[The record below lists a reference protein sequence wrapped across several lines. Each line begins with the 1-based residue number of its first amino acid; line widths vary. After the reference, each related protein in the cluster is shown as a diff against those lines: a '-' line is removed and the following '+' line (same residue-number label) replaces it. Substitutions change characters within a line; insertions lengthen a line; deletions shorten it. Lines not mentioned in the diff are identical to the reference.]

1 MMRVLLA
8 PAMRAAV
15 AYAVFAAAWIGLSDV
30 VLEFFVRDVTLMSR
44 VSMVKGWAFV
54 VVTAGLLYLMVA
66 RLMRFQLEQNER
78 LAQSERFLSLAT
90 EGAGVGVWSW
100 NLVERAGEVNDGFA
114 HMLGYE
120 LSELGRIDRRRWLD
134 LVHPDDYAVSLAARR
149 AHLAGHTPY
158 FESEVRLRH
167 KDGRWVWVQTRGRVT
182 GRDARGRALILSGTH
197 VDITER
203 HRVDRVLQRKSAM
216 HAVLSGTNKAIVQ
229 TRDRDGLFAAVCRA
243 ALELAGFRLVW
254 IGQLQDDPLQTLKPV
269 AWAGP
274 AADFLEHL
282 TIQCAE
288 GAPTYRGPSAIAV
301 REGRPVVVND
311 FARYQ
316 GLVATDLLIP
326 VYGLYSGMAMSVR
339 GGGFVGC
346 LTVYADEAGYFDGEV
361 SALLEEVA
369 NDLSFALANIA
380 AAEQRARDEVQLRL
394 HARVFEESSDGMM
407 ITDSENR
414 IVMVN
419 RAFCSLTGY
428 TQDELRG
435 RNPSILS
442 SGRHDRDYFRQMW
455 AMLGSGGY
463 WQGEIWNRRRDGEV
477 QRVWLTINRVLDVD
491 GRTAHHV
498 AVYGSFSEQR
508 AREQIEW
515 LRRFDSL
522 TGLPNR
528 LLLEDRVN
536 EAVTHA
542 RQYGRHVALLALN
555 LDRFRY
561 VNESLGHVAGDSVL
575 RRIATRLSE
584 SVPETATV
592 SRLAGDS
599 FAILVPD
606 LNEAAAVIGLAE
618 SLLRAV
624 SGLRPEGVATELSLT
639 ASIGVALYPADGAD
653 FPGLLQKSETALVR
667 LREEGGNAYA
677 FYTEDIHS
685 RARERLSMTHTL
697 RQALDHEWFT
707 LCYQPQIAAEG
718 GRILG
723 VEALLR
729 LHHPVDGYISPA
741 QFIPL
746 AEETGLIVEIG
757 ARVLRESC
765 RQLRAWLD
773 AGLSPVTMAVN
784 LSAKQMRDSRQLVAV
799 VRDALETYAIPPNLL
814 ELEFTESMAM
824 RNLEES
830 LQVMQA
836 LKDIGVCLAIDDFG
850 TGYSSLNYLRRF
862 PVDRIKIDQSFVAN
876 MLEGR
881 SDEAIIQ
888 TIVVLARLLGMH
900 TVAEGVECEAQ
911 AAALRRIGCDVLQG
925 FLFARPLPA
934 EAVITLLQADQ

>member
-1 MMRVLLA
+1 MMRFLLA
-8 PAMRAAV
+8 PAVRAAA
-15 AYAVFAAAWIGLSDV
+15 AYAVFAAVWVGLSDFL
-30 VLEFFVRDVTLMSR
+30 LEFLVHDVTLMSR
-44 VSMVKGWAFV
+44 ISTLKGWIFV
-54 VVTAGLLYLMVA
+54 AVTAGLLYLLVA
-66 RLMRFQLEQNER
+66 RLMRYQVAQNER
-78 LAQSERFLSLAT
+78 LAQSERFLSVAT

-100 NLVERAGEVNDGFA
+100 DLVERAGAVNDGFA
-114 HMLGYE
+114 HMLGYA
-120 LSELGRIDRRRWLD
+120 LSDLGRIDRRRWLE
-134 LVHPDDYAVSLAARR
+134 LVHPDDYAATLAARR
-149 AHLAGHTPY
+149 AHLAGETPY

-167 KDGRWVWVQTRGRVT
+167 KDGHWVWVQTRGRVT
-182 GRDARGRALILSGTH
+182 ARDAKGRALILSGTH

-203 HRVDRVLQRKSAM
+203 HRVDRMLQRKSAM

-229 TRDRDGLFAAVCRA
+229 TRDREELFETVCRA

-254 IGQLQDDPLQTLKPV
+254 IGRLQDDPMQTLLPV
-269 AWAGP
+269 AVAGP
-274 AADFLEHL
+274 AAGFLDHI

-288 GAPTYRGPSAIAV
+288 GAPTYRGPTAIAV
-301 REGRPVVVND
+301 RELRPVVVND
-311 FARYQ
+311 FEHYQ
-316 GLVATDLLIP
+316 GLVATDVLIP
-326 VYGLYSGMAMSVR
+326 VYGLRSGMAMSVR

-346 LTVYADEAGYFDGEV
+346 LTVYADEVGYFDAEV

-380 AAEQRARDEVQLRL
+380 AAEQRARDEIQLRL

-419 RAFCSLTGY
+419 RAFCALSGY
-428 TQDELRG
+428 SQEELRG
-435 RNPSILS
+435 SDPAILS
-442 SGRHDRDYFRQMW
+442 SGRHDRDFFRQMW
-455 AMLGSGGY
+455 AMLGGGGY

-491 GRTAHHV
+491 GRTTHHV

-508 AREQIEW
+508 AQEQIDW

-528 LLLEDRVN
+528 LLLEDRVS

-561 VNESLGHVAGDSVL
+561 VNESLGHVTGDSVL
-575 RRIATRLSE
+575 RRVATRLTE
-584 SVPETATV
+584 CVPETATV

-599 FAILVPD
+599 FAILLPD
-606 LNEAAAVIGLAE
+606 LNEASAVIGVSE
-618 SLLRAV
+618 CLLKAV
-624 SGLRPEGVATELSLT
+624 SSVGLDGTAALSLT
-639 ASIGVALYPADGAD
+639 ASIGVALFPADGTD
-653 FPGLLQKSETALVR
+653 FPSLLQKSETALVR

-677 FYTEDIHS
+677 FYTEDINS
-685 RARERLSMTHTL
+685 RARERLSLTHAL
-697 RQALDHEWFT
+697 RQAMDHDWFA
-707 LCYQPQIAAEG
+707 LCFQPQVSG
-718 GRILG
+718 RDGRILG

-729 LHHPVDGYISPA
+729 LEHPADGVISPA

-773 AGLSPVTMAVN
+773 AGLAPVSVAVN
-784 LSAKQMRDSRQLVAV
+784 LSAKQMRDGRQLVAV
-799 VRDALETYAIPPNLL
+799 VREALQDYAIPPHLL

-824 RNLEES
+824 RDLEQS
-830 LQVMQA
+830 LLLMRE
-836 LKDIGVCLAIDDFG
+836 LKEIGVSLAIDDFG

-881 SDEAIIQ
+881 SDEAIVQ
-888 TIVVLARLLGMH
+888 TIVVLAHLLGMR

-911 AAALRRIGCDVLQG
+911 AEALRRIGCDVLQG
-925 FLFARPLPA
+925 YLFARPMPA
-934 EAVITLLQADQ
+934 DSVIKMLRGTQ